1 MPATPAPLP
10 ESGEGCHLHGLGVLV
25 TRPAH
30 QAEPLCRLIEQH
42 GGIPIRC
49 PALRIGEP
57 HDWTPALAIFD
68 RWADYDLAI
77 FTSANAVDRA
87 MPHIRQRGGFPPRL
101 PMAAIGRATAQALA
115 RHGVADCLQPEAG
128 FNSEALLTLPRLQE
142 VAGQTVV
149 IVRGEGGRE
158 LLAATLTARGATVV
172 CAEVYRREPP
182 TADLSALRER
192 WRHGDIGAVVIAS
205 SETLS
210 NLFDMLGIAGQDN
223 LRQTPLIVVSPRIR
237 QVAAQLGCHALRL
250 AQEASDHAIVAALL
264 ELTANPPP
272 LVGNA
277 L

>member
-1 MPATPAPLP
+1 MPALPSPLP
-10 ESGEGCHLHGLGVLV
+10 VLDEEHRLHGLGVLV

-30 QAEPLCRLIEQH
+30 QAEPLCRLIEQR

-49 PALRIGEP
+49 PALRIAEP

-77 FTSANAVDRA
+77 FTSANAVERA

-101 PMAAIGRATAQALA
+101 PMAAIGKATAQALA
-115 RHGVADCLQPEAG
+115 RYGIADALQPESG
-128 FNSEALLTLPRLQE
+128 FNSEALLALPRLQA

-158 LLAATLTARGATVV
+158 LLAATLTARSATVV

-182 TADLSALRER
+182 AAADLRAVQDR
-192 WRHGDIGAVVIAS
+192 WQCGEIGAVVIAS

-210 NLFDMLGIAGQDN
+210 NLFDMLDSAGQDA

-237 QVAAQLGCHALRL
+237 QVALELGCHALRL

-264 ELTANPPP
+264 ELTANPSPH
-272 LVGNA
+272 GW
-277 L
+277 